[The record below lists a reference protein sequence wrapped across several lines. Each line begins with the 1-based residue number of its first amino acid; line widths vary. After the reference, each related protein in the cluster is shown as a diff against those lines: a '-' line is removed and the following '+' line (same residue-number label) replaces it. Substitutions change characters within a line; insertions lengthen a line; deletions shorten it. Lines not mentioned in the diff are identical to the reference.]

1 VTDEKEGTMKR
12 IGIVVLL
19 VLTACAEQQTAQ
31 PGQPAQQPESPEPV
45 AQEFEVIATEYAF
58 EGVPAT
64 LEAGEATFTLVNEGQ
79 EPHAMSLAKINDD
92 RPLEELLQLP
102 QKEVQQVIEDAGQ
115 AEARPGKSK
124 TFTAELESG
133 RYGYVCFITTEDGT
147 PHAFEGMF
155 GEFTVA

>member
-1 VTDEKEGTMKR
+1 MKR
-12 IGIVVLL
+12 IAIVALL
-19 VLTACAEQQTAQ
+19 VLAACAEQQQAQ
-31 PGQPAQQPESPEPV
+31 PEQPAQQPASPEPA
-45 AQEFEVIATEYAF
+45 AQEFDVIATEYAF

-64 LEAGEATFTLVNEGQ
+64 LEAGEATFTLVNQGE
-79 EPHAMSLAKINDD
+79 EPHVMNLTKINDD
-92 RPLEELLQLP
+92 RSLEELIQLP

-115 AEARPGKSK
+115 AEAKPGKSK

-147 PHAFEGMF
+147 PHALEGMF